1 MDQHAKKTL
10 DLKIEQTIKA
20 LRENNIAAYYVPDKT
35 SALAKVQELLHEG
48 DTVSNGGSMSLRET
62 GVIDLLRSGRY
73 HYLDRDAKDITPEQK
88 EEIHR
93 KTFFADSYLCSSNAV
108 TMEGE
113 LFNVDGT
120 SNRTP
125 AILYG
130 PKQVIMVVGYNKI
143 VRNIDE
149 AIARVKSIA
158 APANAIRLSC
168 DTYCAKKGECV
179 SLAQGDNGLAAGCR
193 SAGRICCNYVV
204 CSYQRIKDR
213 IKVILVGEE
222 LGY

>member
-1 MDQHAKKTL
+1 MDQHAKKAL
-10 DLKIEQTIKA
+10 DLRIEQTIKA
-20 LRENNIAAYYVPDKT
+20 LKENNIAACYVPDKA
-35 SALAKVQELLHEG
+35 SALARVKELLHEG
-48 DTVSNGGSMSLRET
+48 DTVSNGGSMSLREV
-62 GVIDLLRSGRY
+62 GVIDLLRSGHY
-73 HYLDRDAKDITPEQK
+73 NYLDRDAQGITPEQK

-93 KTFFADSYLCSSNAV
+93 KAFFADSYLCSSNAV

-130 PKQVIMVVGYNKI
+130 PKQVIMVVGCNKI
-143 VRNIDE
+143 VRNLEE
-149 AIARVKSIA
+149 AIARVKSTA

-168 DTYCAKKGECV
+168 DTYCAIKGECV
-179 SLAQGDNGLAAGCR
+179 SLSQGDNGMTAGCKG
-193 SAGRICCNYVV
+193 AGRICCNYVV
-204 CSYQRIKDR
+204 CSYQRNKDR

>member
-1 MDQHAKKTL
+1 MDQHAKKAL

-20 LRENNIAAYYVPDKT
+20 LKENNIVACYVPDKA

-48 DTVSNGGSMSLRET
+48 DTVSNGGSMTLRET

-73 HYLDRDAKDITPEQK
+73 NYLDRDAEGITPEQR

-93 KTFFADSYLCSSNAV
+93 KAFFADSYLCSSNAV

-113 LFNVDGT
+113 LFNIDAH
-120 SNRTP
+120 SNRTA
-125 AILYG
+125 AILFG
-130 PKQVIMVVGYNKI
+130 PKQVIMVVGCNKI
-143 VRNIDE
+143 VHNLDE
-149 AIARVKSIA
+149 AVARLKSTA
-158 APANAIRLSC
+158 VPANAIRLSC
-168 DTYCAKKGECV
+168 DTYCAKKGACV
-179 SLAQGDNGLAAGCR
+179 SITQGDNGLAAGCKG
-193 SAGRICCNYVV
+193 AGRICCNYVV
-204 CSYQRIKDR
+204 CSYQRNKDR